1 MTKQD
6 IIDVAIKEFAK
17 YGFTGLSMSQL
28 SSALGITKPAIYYH
42 FKNKQSLYDEVLLYL
57 FGDINTK
64 TDEILKSD
72 LSPKEKF
79 REYVKLEINAIR
91 LYPEIVP
98 ISFREM
104 AQFVSHTNKDIV
116 RIYEKD
122 IIDLTTLL
130 NELNL
135 KQRYKNVDFSLIKAL
150 IMGTVNVYYAMQI
163 SDIKLKPLHDFDKD
177 KMFDYLAE
185 NITNIVLDALC
196 ED

>member
-6 IIDVAIKEFAK
+6 IIDIAIKEFAK

-28 SSALGITKPAIYYH
+28 SSVLGITKPAIYYH

-57 FGDINTK
+57 FGDTNTK
-64 TDEILKSD
+64 IDEILKSD

-91 LYPEIVP
+91 HYPEIVP

-150 IMGTVNVYYAMQI
+150 IMGTINVYYTMQI
-163 SDIKLKPLHDFDKD
+163 SDIKLKPLHNFDKD
-177 KMFDYLAE
+177 KMFDYLDD